1 MHCSI
6 DMYCMAICKA
16 SSWYMLLPRII
27 LLLLTIEV
35 NHNVRLDVDAKHVL
49 SNTI

>member
-1 MHCSI
+1 MHCST

-16 SSWYMLLPRII
+16 SSGYMLLPRII
-27 LLLLTIEV
+27 LLLLTIKV
-35 NHNVRLDVDAKHVL
+35 NHKVRLDVDAKHVL